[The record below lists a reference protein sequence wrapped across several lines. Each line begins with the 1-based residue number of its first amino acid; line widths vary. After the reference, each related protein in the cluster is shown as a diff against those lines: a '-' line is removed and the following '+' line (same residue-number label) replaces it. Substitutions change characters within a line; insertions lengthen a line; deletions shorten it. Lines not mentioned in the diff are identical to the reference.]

1 MARDRAQRK
10 RKATMAST
18 ADVHALYQQAVQCVE
33 AEIDFVD
40 ETFKKLRRRKAK
52 YLREDF
58 CGTANA
64 ACEWVR
70 RRRTNRA
77 VAVDLDAEV
86 LEWGR
91 AHNVEPLGAAASQI
105 ELVNADV
112 RDVDRGGMDAVLA
125 MNFSYWV
132 LHTRSGLR
140 RYFENVRD
148 ALVEDGVFFLDAY
161 GGYDAFREMKET
173 TENDGFTYIWDQAWY
188 DPITGRNRCHI
199 HFRFPDGS
207 RIKDAFVYEWRLWTL
222 PEIREILEEAGFHD
236 ITVYWQGTDAETGEG
251 DGEFTPAE
259 HGEADAGWITYI
271 TALK

>member
-1 MARDRAQRK
+1 
-10 RKATMAST
+10 MASR

-40 ETFKKLRRRKAK
+40 ETFSRLRGREAQH
-52 YLREDF
+52 LREDF

-64 ACEWVR
+64 SCEWVR
-70 RRRTNRA
+70 RRPKNRA
-77 VAVDLDAEV
+77 VAIDIDAEV
-86 LEWGR
+86 LRWGR
-91 AHNVEPLGAAASQI
+91 RHNVEPLGTAASRL
-105 ELVNADV
+105 ELVNSDV
-112 RDVDRGGMDAVLA
+112 RDVDWGGMDAVLA

-132 LHTRSGLR
+132 LHTRAELR
-140 RYFENVRD
+140 RYFERVRD

-161 GGYDAFREMKET
+161 GGYDAFREMKER

-188 DPITGRNRCHI
+188 DPITGRTRCHI

-222 PEIREILEEAGFHD
+222 PEIREILEEAGFRGV
-236 ITVYWQGTDAETGEG
+236 TVHWQGTDQETGEG
-251 DGEFTPAE
+251 NGAFAPAE